1 MLASG
6 GSAICPQQM
15 NSSRGPTSRVQSYVA
30 IPAAASAMLVTGTL
44 DAGLHGQMPVWSL
57 LATIAAIVVGAG
69 YLAGPR
75 VLPLTAAIGWLTS
88 IGFARAPYGQL
99 QFHGVPV
106 ALSAVVLLA
115 ATGIGVGA
123 NAISRGVGTTLDD
136 VTSHEAPQGVE
147 VMRARRLSLVDLASA
162 VDKRRRW
169 AGVIVA
175 IVLLTG
181 LTTVLTGLGS
191 GLDLADELLIYLL
204 AVIAVA
210 VVGGFGPAVGA
221 AIAASLCLNWFFT
234 PPLHTLTIQKP
245 TNLLA
250 LLLFILVATSVSS
263 VVHLAARRATLA
275 ARSAAEAH
283 ALLALART
291 VLGPSDTPSAVL
303 EHLNATFGVEAEL
316 QERTGHRWVRIASA
330 GSPDSEHSQI
340 FPVRWDLRLVAE
352 SLDPDVTPA
361 LLEASARLAAASLDR
376 DRLRTQASQAEAL
389 EAGNLMRTALLAA
402 VSHDLR
408 TPLASIKASVSSL
421 RQPDLDLPIA
431 DQAELLATVEE
442 SADRLDGLI
451 ANLLDMSRLQT
462 GALQPFVQPVA
473 VEEVAPLA
481 LHGLPGGNAIK
492 MDVPDGLPLLRA
504 DGGLLERALA
514 NLLSNALRYSPA
526 DRPPTL
532 RARVAPTGVVISVVD
547 HGPGVVV
554 AQRETMF
561 APFQRLGDHDTA
573 TGIGL
578 GLAVARG
585 FVDAMGG
592 SIHATETPGGGLTMV
607 VTLGV
612 ATASSVPS
620 HRANS

>member
-1 MLASG
+1 
-6 GSAICPQQM
+6 
-15 NSSRGPTSRVQSYVA
+15 
-30 IPAAASAMLVTGTL
+30 
-44 DAGLHGQMPVWSL
+44 
-57 LATIAAIVVGAG
+57 
-69 YLAGPR
+69 
-75 VLPLTAAIGWLTS
+75 
-88 IGFARAPYGQL
+88 
-99 QFHGVPV
+99 
-106 ALSAVVLLA
+106 
-115 ATGIGVGA
+115 
-123 NAISRGVGTTLDD
+123 
-136 VTSHEAPQGVE
+136 
-147 VMRARRLSLVDLASA
+147 
-162 VDKRRRW
+162 
-169 AGVIVA
+169 
-175 IVLLTG
+175 
-181 LTTVLTGLGS
+181 
-191 GLDLADELLIYLL
+191 
-204 AVIAVA
+204 
-210 VVGGFGPAVGA
+210 
-221 AIAASLCLNWFFT
+221 
-234 PPLHTLTIQKP
+234 
-245 TNLLA
+245 
-250 LLLFILVATSVSS
+250 
-263 VVHLAARRATLA
+263 
-275 ARSAAEAH
+275 
-283 ALLALART
+283 
-291 VLGPSDTPSAVL
+291 
-303 EHLNATFGVEAEL
+303 
-316 QERTGHRWVRIASA
+316 
-330 GSPDSEHSQI
+330 
-340 FPVRWDLRLVAE
+340 
-352 SLDPDVTPA
+352 
-361 LLEASARLAAASLDR
+361 
-376 DRLRTQASQAEAL
+376 
-389 EAGNLMRTALLAA
+389 
-402 VSHDLR
+402 
-408 TPLASIKASVSSL
+408 
-421 RQPDLDLPIA
+421 
-431 DQAELLATVEE
+431 
-442 SADRLDGLI
+442 LI